1 MSFKAYHS
9 IDARVSN
16 KSVAAM
22 MSGVVSDEEL
32 IALVFFDPRVL
43 LVHTTVTLLS
53 YPKPN
58 PFPLGKPAQPNFAM
72 PQSSASLQLLL
83 SLCQHS
89 LAQTHGWCLMLGAAS
104 KFLRLT

>member
-32 IALVFFDPRVL
+32 IALVFFDPRVPNDL

-58 PFPLGKPAQPNFAM
+58 PFPLGKPAQPNFAPVIRLPTTP
-72 PQSSASLQLLL
+72 PQPLSAFIGPNSWLVFD
-83 SLCQHS
+83 
-89 LAQTHGWCLMLGAAS
+89 AAS